1 MSQLDPITLQTPNLS
16 ITNFGL
22 PSLHVLRDEIV
33 VTLKDT
39 ETHLSE
45 FNDDSEQAPL
55 LLDSASV
62 LMQLSRIFELIS
74 LTGAQMLSK
83 AIAGGLQKLYDNG
96 DNNDSALIM
105 DLSEAIMTLDR
116 YVEFVL
122 LTETIE
128 PSLLLPIINTL
139 HKATGQPE
147 LEKDVFANFGSSSV
161 VIANPEQNFQSLDD
175 LSLDRDLLSHAYRS
189 GLFVALTY
197 KGQTLSDDE
206 QRQLKAMSAACMA
219 VTAQTSSL
227 FWQAAAAAVMDIEQ
241 ILPLTPTQKHTLVY
255 LEQQFHNYMPI
266 MDTRFADLVT
276 LACQRHNALA
286 GAIRDQYAHNQ
297 LEAEQRDKLR
307 SFLFGPNRQIT
318 DTLNE
323 LIQHQI
329 NEIKDKVD
337 EYARGESI
345 HDPQMQAKQIADD
358 MIVLK
363 STLQLLGLGSTAN
376 ALQSAAQAIATWQT
390 PTPSDFDMLLL
401 ALMGAEN
408 ATIAMT
414 RQHTPGAVSL
424 PLHNNNISLHQLNTA
439 YDTLVEESRTAI
451 ASAEQAISDY
461 VADDNRDIF
470 NITNIPEMLR
480 QVSGAVRFL
489 NLPIAASLLLQLS
502 AYIDHRLTMDS
513 PLDEKTLGYIA
524 DVMMSVDY
532 RLDSLE
538 HNRPISKQALDVAQ
552 NSLSHLLA
560 A

>member
-1 MSQLDPITLQTPNLS
+1 MSQLDPITLHTPNLS

-276 LACQRHNALA
+276 LACQRRNALA

-345 HDPQMQAKQIADD
+345 HDPQMQAKQIADE

-470 NITNIPEMLR
+470 NLTNIPEMLR

-513 PLDEKTLGYIA
+513 PLDDKTLGYIA

-538 HNRPISKQALDVAQ
+538 HNRPISNQSLDVAQ

>member
-1 MSQLDPITLQTPNLS
+1 MSQLDPITLHTPNLS

-55 LLDSASV
+55 LIDSASV
-62 LMQLSRIFELIS
+62 LLQLSRIFELIS
-74 LTGAQMLSK
+74 LTGAQMLSQ
-83 AIAGGLQKLYDNG
+83 AIASGLQKLYDNG

-161 VIANPEQNFQSLDD
+161 VIANPEQNFQSLGD

-206 QRQLKAMSAACMA
+206 QQKLKAMSTACMA

-241 ILPLTPTQKHTLVY
+241 ILPLTAIQKRTLVY
-255 LEQQFHNYMPI
+255 LEQQFHNYMPV

-276 LACQRHNALA
+276 LAC
-286 GAIRDQYAHNQ
+286 
-297 LEAEQRDKLR
+297 
-307 SFLFGPNRQIT
+307 
-318 DTLNE
+318 
-323 LIQHQI
+323 
-329 NEIKDKVD
+329 
-337 EYARGESI
+337 
-345 HDPQMQAKQIADD
+345 
-358 MIVLK
+358 
-363 STLQLLGLGSTAN
+363 
-376 ALQSAAQAIATWQT
+376 
-390 PTPSDFDMLLL
+390 
-401 ALMGAEN
+401 
-408 ATIAMT
+408 
-414 RQHTPGAVSL
+414 
-424 PLHNNNISLHQLNTA
+424 
-439 YDTLVEESRTAI
+439 
-451 ASAEQAISDY
+451 
-461 VADDNRDIF
+461 
-470 NITNIPEMLR
+470 
-480 QVSGAVRFL
+480 
-489 NLPIAASLLLQLS
+489 
-502 AYIDHRLTMDS
+502 
-513 PLDEKTLGYIA
+513 
-524 DVMMSVDY
+524 
-532 RLDSLE
+532 
-538 HNRPISKQALDVAQ
+538 
-552 NSLSHLLA
+552 
-560 A
+560 

>member
-1 MSQLDPITLQTPNLS
+1 MSQLDPITLHTPNLS

-255 LEQQFHNYMPI
+255 LEQQFHNYMPV

-276 LACQRHNALA
+276 LACQRRNALA

-345 HDPQMQAKQIADD
+345 HDPQMQAKQIADE

-532 RLDSLE
+532 RLDSFE
-538 HNRPISKQALDVAQ
+538 HNRPISNQSLDVAQ

>member
-1 MSQLDPITLQTPNLS
+1 MSQLEPITLHTPNLS

-62 LMQLSRIFELIS
+62 LMQLSRIFQLIS
-74 LTGAQMLSK
+74 LTGAQVLSK
-83 AIAGGLQKLYDNG
+83 AIADGLQKLYDTG
-96 DNNDSALIM
+96 DNTDSTLIM

-139 HKATGQPE
+139 HKATGQPV
-147 LEKDVFANFGSSSV
+147 LEKDSFANFGSSSV
-161 VIANPEQNFQSLDD
+161 VIANPEQNFQALDS

-197 KGQTLSDDE
+197 KGQPLSDTDK
-206 QRQLKAMSAACMA
+206 QRLDAMSAACLA

-241 ILPLTPTQKHTLVY
+241 ILPLTPTQKRTLVY
-255 LEQQFHNYMPI
+255 LEQQFHSYMPV

-276 LACQRHNALA
+276 LACQRQNPLA

-297 LEAEQRDKLR
+297 LETDQRDKLR
-307 SFLFGPNRQIT
+307 RFLFGPNRQIT

-323 LIQHQI
+323 LIQNQI
-329 NEIKDKVD
+329 NDIKDKVD

-345 HDPQMQAKQIADD
+345 HAPETQAQQIADE

-363 STLQLLGLGSTAN
+363 STLKLLGLGSTAN
-376 ALQSAAQAIATWQT
+376 ALEASAKAILTWDT

-401 ALMGAEN
+401 ALMSAEN
-408 ATIAMT
+408 ATIALN

-424 PLHNNNISLHQLNTA
+424 PLHNQDISLHQLNTA
-439 YDTLVEESRTAI
+439 YNTLIEESRTAI

-461 VADDNRDIF
+461 IADSNRDVF
-470 NITNIPEMLR
+470 NITNIPEKLR

-489 NLPIAASLLLQLS
+489 NLPISASLLSQLS
-502 AYIDHRLTMDS
+502 AYLDHRLTVDS
-513 PLDEKTLGYIA
+513 PLDDDTLGYIA
-524 DVMMSVDY
+524 DVMMTVDY

-538 HNRPISKQALDVAQ
+538 NNRPVSQQALDVAQ

>member
-1 MSQLDPITLQTPNLS
+1 MSQLDPITLHTPNLS

-62 LMQLSRIFELIS
+62 LLQLSRIFELIS

-83 AIAGGLQKLYDNG
+83 AIASGLQKLYDNG

-161 VIANPEQNFQSLDD
+161 VIANPEQNFQSLGD

-241 ILPLTPTQKHTLVY
+241 ILPLTTTQKRTLVY

-266 MDTRFADLVT
+266 MDKRFADLVT
-276 LACQRHNALA
+276 LACQRQNPLA

-345 HDPQMQAKQIADD
+345 HAPETQAKQIADD

-376 ALQSAAQAIATWQT
+376 ALQSAAHAIVTWQT

-439 YDTLVEESRTAI
+439 YDTLIEESRTTI

-461 VADDNRDIF
+461 VADDSREIF

-502 AYIDHRLTMDS
+502 AYLDHRLTMDS

>member
-1 MSQLDPITLQTPNLS
+1 
-16 ITNFGL
+16 
-22 PSLHVLRDEIV
+22 
-33 VTLKDT
+33 
-39 ETHLSE
+39 
-45 FNDDSEQAPL
+45 
-55 LLDSASV
+55 
-62 LMQLSRIFELIS
+62 
-74 LTGAQMLSK
+74 
-83 AIAGGLQKLYDNG
+83 
-96 DNNDSALIM
+96 
-105 DLSEAIMTLDR
+105 
-116 YVEFVL
+116 
-122 LTETIE
+122 
-128 PSLLLPIINTL
+128 
-139 HKATGQPE
+139 
-147 LEKDVFANFGSSSV
+147 
-161 VIANPEQNFQSLDD
+161 
-175 LSLDRDLLSHAYRS
+175 
-189 GLFVALTY
+189 
-197 KGQTLSDDE
+197 
-206 QRQLKAMSAACMA
+206 
-219 VTAQTSSL
+219 
-227 FWQAAAAAVMDIEQ
+227 
-241 ILPLTPTQKHTLVY
+241 
-255 LEQQFHNYMPI
+255 MPV

-276 LACQRHNALA
+276 LACQRRNALA

-345 HDPQMQAKQIADD
+345 HDPQMQAKQIADE

-489 NLPIAASLLLQLS
+489 NLPIAASLLSQLS
-502 AYIDHRLTMDS
+502 VYLDRRLAMDT
-513 PLDEKTLGYIA
+513 PLDDKTLGYIA

-532 RLDSLE
+532 RLDSFE
-538 HNRPISKQALDVAQ
+538 HNRPISNQSLDVAQ
-552 NSLSHLLA
+552 NSLSNLLA

>member
-1 MSQLDPITLQTPNLS
+1 MSQLDPITLHTPNLS

-255 LEQQFHNYMPI
+255 LEQQFHNYMPV

-276 LACQRHNALA
+276 LACQRRNALA

-376 ALQSAAQAIATWQT
+376 ALQSAAQAIVTWQT
-390 PTPSDFDMLLL
+390 PTPSDFDMLLI

-489 NLPIAASLLLQLS
+489 NLPVAASLLSQLS
-502 AYIDHRLTMDS
+502 VYLDRRLAMDT
-513 PLDEKTLGYIA
+513 PLDDKILG
-524 DVMMSVDY
+524 SK
-532 RLDSLE
+532 RL
-538 HNRPISKQALDVAQ
+538 IYWF
-552 NSLSHLLA
+552 
-560 A
+560 

>member
-1 MSQLDPITLQTPNLS
+1 MSQLDPITLHTPNLS

-45 FNDDSEQAPL
+45 FNDDSEQARL

-189 GLFVALTY
+189 GLFIALTC

-255 LEQQFHNYMPI
+255 LEQQFHNYMPV

-276 LACQRHNALA
+276 LACQRRNALA

-345 HDPQMQAKQIADD
+345 HDPQMQAKQIADE

-376 ALQSAAQAIATWQT
+376 ALQSAAHAIVTWQT
-390 PTPSDFDMLLL
+390 PTPSDFDMLLI

-439 YDTLVEESRTAI
+439 YDTLVEESRTTI

-461 VADDNRDIF
+461 IADDSREIF

-480 QVSGAVRFL
+480 QVSGAIRFL
-489 NLPIAASLLLQLS
+489 NLPVAASLLSQLS
-502 AYIDHRLTMDS
+502 VYLDRRLTMDT
-513 PLDEKTLGYIA
+513 PLDDKTLGYIA

-532 RLDSLE
+532 RLDSFE
-538 HNRPISKQALDVAQ
+538 HNRPISNQSLDVAQ